1 MKALFIDNYAGFYG
15 AQKSLKQLLEN
26 YSAVERTLIIPKRI
40 PFERRGPASDLIK
53 RYNEAGI
60 EVYEFYLPFDPVYQG
75 YVNTFRLKAATLIRN
90 ILWRINKYKLYKFIA
105 KGRFSY
111 VHLNSTTLNPVIKK
125 GIPFFTHIREIL
137 EGPTKSV
144 TKAASKINSS
154 KGLIFIDSAVYSS
167 FPRNGMPPHLIL
179 NNPFDMSKVKNY
191 MGTTEDFRKSINIR
205 AGKTVISLI
214 GKITE
219 NKGTDFII
227 KSFIAAGNMNNVLL
241 IIGSGEKQYVEECK
255 KISRDNSNIVFLT
268 ETENIEPIYAASD
281 YIIRGEKQFCIGR
294 TIFEGLYSGCGAIL
308 PGMAEDL
315 QSEPELNGFIDRI
328 ALYQPRDLNNLSQI
342 FNSGL
347 VKIEGGN
354 RKFLSNAGAYAE
366 TFHKFILDTL

>member
-26 YSAVERTLIIPKRI
+26 YSAVDKTLIIPKRI

-53 RYNEAGI
+53 RYNKAGI
-60 EVYEFYLPFDPVYQG
+60 EAYEFYLPFDPVYQG
-75 YVNTFRLKAATLIRN
+75 YINTFRLKTATLIRN
-90 ILWRINKYKLYKFIA
+90 ILWQINKHKLYKFI
-105 KGRFSY
+105 KKNNFSY
-111 VHLNSTTLNPVIKK
+111 VHLNSVTLNPVIKK
-125 GIPFFTHIREIL
+125 GIPFFTHIREL
-137 EGPTKSV
+137 MEGPQKSV
-144 TKAASKINSS
+144 TKAAKKINSS
-154 KGLIFIDSAVYSS
+154 RGLIFIDSAVYSS
-167 FPRNGMPPHLIL
+167 FPKDGMPANIIL
-179 NNPFDMSKVKNY
+179 NNPFDMSKVKVY
-191 MGTTEDFRKSINIR
+191 ADTTEALRNSINIG

-214 GKITE
+214 GKVTE

-227 KSFIAAGNMNNVLL
+227 KSFISAGNTDNVLL

-308 PGMAEDL
+308 PGSVEDL
-315 QSEPELNGFIDRI
+315 QSEPELSEFTDKII
-328 ALYQPRDLNNLSQI
+328 TYLPRDVNSLSKV

-347 VKIEGGN
+347 VKIERVN
-354 RKFLSNAGAYAE
+354 RKYINNADVYAR